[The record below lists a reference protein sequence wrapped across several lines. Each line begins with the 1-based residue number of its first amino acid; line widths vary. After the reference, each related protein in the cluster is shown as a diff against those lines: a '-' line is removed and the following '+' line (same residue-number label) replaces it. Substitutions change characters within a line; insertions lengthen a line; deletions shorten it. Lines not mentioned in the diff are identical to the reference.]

1 MPKLTTKKIER
12 LLKAGNKCRVLDGAG
27 LHLQVRSNTNASWI
41 LRYVSPV
48 TGKTRELGLGS
59 VSSVGLAEARQKAA
73 EARVMV
79 GRGQDPIATK
89 PSSEIAPGAQ
99 SSSIT
104 FGEAAA
110 TFWEAQ
116 QARWRN
122 KRVREGWLGFMRRH
136 TAKIWSAPID
146 QVDQVLM
153 VKVLQPLW
161 GLKHDTARR
170 TLHRCGQVIDYSRVM
185 GWRKGAN
192 PARFRGELEYALPN
206 RPANVNVRHYSAV
219 PLDQLPALMGRL
231 ATVPSSASLAAR
243 FCILTASRPGE
254 VFGATW
260 AEIEGNLW
268 RIPPKRYK
276 TLREHV
282 VPLSKAAMDVL
293 ASCPRFESNPYVF
306 VSPRLNDRALSNM
319 AVIALWKRMGIAATL
334 HGTARSSFSDWA
346 HDETDTA
353 HEIIEECLG
362 HAGSAVSRAYRRGQA
377 IEKRR
382 ALLEAWGRRLTAPGM
397 AVHRAQLA
405 ALSLPLL
412 TVRQDALDGKGRNR
426 APLALD
432 DVVEAGVAPGANPG
446 S

>member
-1 MPKLTTKKIER
+1 MPKLTTKKIES

-59 VSSVGLAEARQKAA
+59 VSNVGLAEARQKAA

-192 PARFRGELEYALPN
+192 PARFRGECECA
-206 RPANVNVRHYSAV
+206 
-219 PLDQLPALMGRL
+219 PLQCR
-231 ATVPSSASLAAR
+231 
-243 FCILTASRPGE
+243 ASRSAT
-254 VFGATW
+254 GA
-260 AEIEGNLW
+260 
-268 RIPPKRYK
+268 
-276 TLREHV
+276 
-282 VPLSKAAMDVL
+282 
-293 ASCPRFESNPYVF
+293 
-306 VSPRLNDRALSNM
+306 
-319 AVIALWKRMGIAATL
+319 
-334 HGTARSSFSDWA
+334 HGP
-346 HDETDTA
+346 
-353 HEIIEECLG
+353 LG
-362 HAGSAVSRAYRRGQA
+362 HSPQLGVLGRKVLHPHCEQAWRSIRGY
-377 IEKRR
+377 
-382 ALLEAWGRRLTAPGM
+382 LGR
-397 AVHRAQLA
+397 
-405 ALSLPLL
+405 
-412 TVRQDALDGKGRNR
+412 D
-426 APLALD
+426 
-432 DVVEAGVAPGANPG
+432 
-446 S
+446 